1 MGGGGGGAVGGI
13 PSNHL
18 VSTQLQLWLFCCL
31 GRGCCWAVTISR
43 SVGCKVENLTC
54 TLNKKQM
61 KYCPVPENQQWR
73 VDVLRDLQELKWNI
87 IEIDGFL
94 EDEELGD
101 LIETLVVT

>member
-1 MGGGGGGAVGGI
+1 MGGGDGWVRVV
-13 PSNHL
+13 PSDYF

-31 GRGCCWAVTISR
+31 GCDCCWAVTISR

-54 TLNKKQM
+54 TLIKKQM

-101 LIETLVVT
+101 LIENLVVS

>member
-1 MGGGGGGAVGGI
+1 MYEAVAGAIQVK
-13 PSNHL
+13 PSDSYCQNL
-18 VSTQLQLWLFCCL
+18 S
-31 GRGCCWAVTISR
+31 RISR
-43 SVGCKVENLTC
+43 SVGCNVENLTC
-54 TLNKKQM
+54 TLIKKQM

-101 LIETLVVT
+101 LIENLVVS